1 MHPSTMCHGEV
12 SAIVRMSIERLV
24 ARKKRAVN
32 ECDVALE
39 LRILACMDRN
49 ECLVW
54 AVFGGPG

>member
-12 SAIVRMSIERLV
+12 LVIVTMSIERSV

-39 LRILACMDRN
+39 PRIPVCKDRTAY
-49 ECLVW
+49 LVL
-54 AVFGGPG
+54 AVFGGPD